1 MIEIKESISVK
12 YPRNK
17 MFLFISNYRNDVL
30 WREIVDEINAPPIDI
45 INIGVKTNE
54 TISFLGKKFSSPAEV
69 KEFQP
74 DKKISLQNLDDEI
87 KIFSSREVSGNGEET
102 VFHYYLKVEPRK
114 INKFVIPLLKNS
126 LTKQIRKDLQR
137 LKVVMQKMPENQISL

>member
-1 MIEIKESISVK
+1 MIEIKESITVK
-12 YPRNK
+12 YPPRK

-30 WREIVDEINAPPIDI
+30 WREIVDEITAPPIEE
-45 INIGVKTNE
+45 INVGVKTNE
-54 TISFLGKKFSSPAEV
+54 TINFLGKKFSSPAEI

-74 DKKISLQNLDDEI
+74 NKKIALQNLDDEI
-87 KIFSSREVSGNGEET
+87 KIFSSREVTGTGDET
-102 VFHYYLKVEPRK
+102 IFHYYLKVEPKK

-137 LKVVMQKMPENQISL
+137 LKNVMQKMPENQISL

>member
-1 MIEIKESISVK
+1 MIEIKESITVR
-12 YPRNK
+12 YPSSK

-30 WREIVDEINAPPIDI
+30 WREIVDEINAPPLGE
-45 INIGVKTNE
+45 INVGTKTNE
-54 TISFLGKKFSSPAEV
+54 TISFLGKKFSTPAEV

-87 KIFSSREVSGNGEET
+87 KIFSSREVKGSGEET
-102 VFHYYLKVEPRK
+102 VFHYYLKVEPKK